1 MLKHW
6 LLLLALAGAPAAA
19 ASRGNPHR
27 SVETDQEWRLQAA
40 AVLGARADAKSLAT
54 AAALRYVATASATVS
69 ASGPSAADLAAR
81 AAELAPR
88 STSIAWL
95 HLRLCSATPACDIR
109 DVATVMRWIDADNG
123 AAWLHTLSAAQ
134 KERDGTEVDRVL
146 ADMVHGARF
155 DLYWNRL
162 VVLMVDALH
171 AARHDLPDG
180 AASSDAAR
188 LSTVNGIA
196 NETIIPPFAALTE
209 ACRESATAPE
219 RRELCL
225 KLSKIMQRS
234 DTVAAQM
241 AGFSIERHLLAPDS
255 KEARAIA
262 ERKHVLEWRV
272 AAAAKLDVALLPWTR
287 NARARARLAQ
297 MRAMPRE
304 EDVCIAILQRHKM
317 ALEPPEVHP

>member
-1 MLKHW
+1 
-6 LLLLALAGAPAAA
+6 
-19 ASRGNPHR
+19 
-27 SVETDQEWRLQAA
+27 
-40 AVLGARADAKSLAT
+40 
-54 AAALRYVATASATVS
+54 
-69 ASGPSAADLAAR
+69 
-81 AAELAPR
+81 
-88 STSIAWL
+88 
-95 HLRLCSATPACDIR
+95 
-109 DVATVMRWIDADNG
+109 
-123 AAWLHTLSAAQ
+123 
-134 KERDGTEVDRVL
+134 
-146 ADMVHGARF
+146 
-155 DLYWNRL
+155 
-162 VVLMVDALH
+162 MVDALH